1 MAKTGLS
8 TYTIK
13 AYSTNHN
20 ENNTPL
26 TLKLDNLN
34 EYTIFG
40 HNGDGEYN
48 TLSNIIE
55 DFLEKDHYFNYKNKF
70 LNIHCHSSSE
80 KNLYYGQLNYGP
92 FGTEHEVVNATTNEL
107 TEKKITPNDSVLTP
121 YYFYIK
127 LFENRKDALLIL
139 ETKSVSGI
147 KVIFEQWLNNF
158 LTEINCTHFKLKI
171 ESFIPEEM
179 LDKFSEEGHVRKIRY
194 LSHKLPTDLLKIFDD
209 YEPNEGYAE
218 YIVSIKKGKSKSHKE
233 FFKKIFSNDEHSSKE
248 LMKNIDFPVDDI
260 KLELELEEDKRTF
273 TIGNIQKT
281 RPLKDISIQLD
292 FGEDGHRT
300 FDSIHKIASQY
311 ATDIIGSSEN

>member
-1 MAKTGLS
+1 MAKTSLS

-13 AYSTNHN
+13 AYSTNHDEKN
-20 ENNTPL
+20 KPI

-40 HNGDGEYN
+40 HNNDGQYN
-48 TLSNIIE
+48 TLSSILE
-55 DFLEKDHYFNYKNKF
+55 HFLEKDHYFNYKHKF
-70 LNIHCHSSSE
+70 LNINCHCSE

-92 FGTEHEVVNATTNEL
+92 YGTEHDVVDARTNEL
-107 TEKKITPNDSVLTP
+107 TEKKINPNDSVLTP

-139 ETKSVSGI
+139 ETKSASGI
-147 KVIFEQWLNNF
+147 KVIFEQWLNKF
-158 LTEINCTHFKLKI
+158 LTEIRCTHFKLEI

-194 LSHKLPTDLLKIFDD
+194 LSYKLPKDNLEIFND

-218 YIVSIKKGKSKSHKE
+218 YTVVIKKGKSKRHQR
-233 FFKKIFSNDEHSSKE
+233 FLKKIFSNDENSSKE

-260 KLELELEEDKRTF
+260 KLELELEKDKRTF
-273 TIGNIQKT
+273 TIGNISKT
-281 RPLKDISIQLD
+281 RPLKDISMQLD
-292 FGEDGHRT
+292 FGENGHRT
-300 FDSIHKIASQY
+300 FNSIHKIASKY
-311 ATDIIGSSEN
+311 ASDIIKTNKN